1 MAKSYKKRLQ
11 IPLEGNGK
19 LKFYNKSGTHLAT
32 GYERV
37 VIGGRGPYI
46 EFNCDQIV
54 GENLQVKPDEGYRV
68 DSNLYYYIDLRSID
82 ECNTKVYVQKRKVA
96 YADYKV
102 NMCYISPFDLVT
114 KSGQPIII

>member
-11 IPLEGNGK
+11 IPLEGNDK

-32 GYERV
+32 GYVRV
-37 VIGGRGPYI
+37 VIGGRGPYV
-46 EFNCDQIV
+46 EFTQYQIV
-54 GENLQVKPDEGYRV
+54 GESLTVKPDEEYRIG
-68 DSNLYYYIDLRSID
+68 NNKYYYDDLRSID
-82 ECNTKVYVQKRKVA
+82 KSNTKVYVQKRTVA

-102 NMCYISPFDLVT
+102 DMCYISPFDLVM